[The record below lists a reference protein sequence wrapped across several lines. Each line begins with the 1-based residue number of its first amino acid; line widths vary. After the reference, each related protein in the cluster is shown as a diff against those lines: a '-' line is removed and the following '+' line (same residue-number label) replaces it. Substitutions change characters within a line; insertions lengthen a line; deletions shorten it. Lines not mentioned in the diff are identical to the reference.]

1 MSDIHLKRRFT
12 YQLGNFMKY
21 TLLVASLIFVTS
33 AFADDRPV
41 ADAEV
46 IMEYKEYC
54 KEIADEE
61 GTGKPAMDQFLLTCI
76 NDELESEGFQPI
88 TKLPK

>member
-1 MSDIHLKRRFT
+1 
-12 YQLGNFMKY
+12 
-21 TLLVASLIFVTS
+21 
-33 AFADDRPV
+33 
-41 ADAEV
+41 
-46 IMEYKEYC
+46 MEYKEYC

>member
-1 MSDIHLKRRFT
+1 
-12 YQLGNFMKY
+12 MKY
-21 TLLVASLIFVTS
+21 ILAAASLIFAAS
-33 AFADDRPV
+33 ALADDRPV

-46 IMEYKEYC
+46 IIEYKEYC

-61 GTGKPAMDQFLLTCI
+61 GTDKSAMDKFLLTCI

>member
-1 MSDIHLKRRFT
+1 
-12 YQLGNFMKY
+12 MKY
-21 TLLVASLIFVTS
+21 TLLVASLIFAAS
-33 AFADDRPV
+33 ALADDRPA
-41 ADAEV
+41 ADAGV

-61 GTGKPAMDQFLLTCI
+61 GTGEATMDEFLLTCI

>member
-1 MSDIHLKRRFT
+1 
-12 YQLGNFMKY
+12 MKY
-21 TLLVASLIFVTS
+21 ILVVAGLIFATS
-33 AFADDRPV
+33 ALADDRPV
-41 ADAEV
+41 ADAGV
-46 IMEYKEYC
+46 IIAYREYC

-61 GTGKPAMDQFLLTCI
+61 GTDKSAMNEFLLTCI

>member
-1 MSDIHLKRRFT
+1 
-12 YQLGNFMKY
+12 MKY
-21 TLLVASLIFVTS
+21 TLLVASLVFAAS
-33 AFADDRPV
+33 ALADDRPV
-41 ADAEV
+41 ADAEL

-54 KEIADEE
+54 KEMADDE
-61 GTGKPAMDQFLLTCI
+61 GTEGTDESAMDGLLLTCI

>member
-1 MSDIHLKRRFT
+1 
-12 YQLGNFMKY
+12 MKY
-21 TLLVASLIFVTS
+21 TLLVAGLIFASS
-33 AFADDRPV
+33 ALSDDRPV
-41 ADAEV
+41 ADAGV

-61 GTGKPAMDQFLLTCI
+61 GTGKSAMDEFLLTCI

-88 TKLPK
+88 TKVPK